1 MKIITIN
8 GSPKGRDST
17 SKIMIDAFTKYL
29 DDCDIVHI
37 TLAENDLQHC
47 QGCYSCWINGSGCV
61 IDDDFG
67 KIFALADGAN
77 LIVFAS
83 PVYFKNVTG
92 LFKNFIDR
100 LTSTG
105 SPHVEKTGE
114 SPKFVMLSNCGFPYE
129 SEFEVI
135 SLWIKRFSA
144 SMNSPL
150 LGEFYFPGGKRL
162 KEPTGEAALYLD
174 NLSQSGKNI
183 VNLLKESA
191 QN

>member
-1 MKIITIN
+1 MKIVTVN
-8 GSPKGRDST
+8 GSPKGKDST
-17 SKIMIDAFTKYL
+17 SKIMIDAFTKYMY
-29 DDCDIVHI
+29 DCEIVHI
-37 TLAENDLQHC
+37 ILAENTLQHC
-47 QGCYSCWINGSGCV
+47 RGCYSCWINASGCV

-67 KIFALADGAN
+67 KIIALAEGAN

-105 SPHVEKTGE
+105 SPHVERRGE

-129 SEFEVI
+129 SEFDVI

-144 SMNSPL
+144 SMNSTL
-150 LGEFYFPGGKRL
+150 LGEFYFPGGKSL
-162 KEPTGEAALYLD
+162 KEATDEAAKYLD
-174 NLSQSGKNI
+174 NLAQSGRNI
-183 VNLLKESA
+183 VNLLTEST
-191 QN
+191 QS